1 MREPKLGDVVVRKD
15 GKSGRI
21 ETVTDYEGVTVV
33 GVKYPNSRLREFY
46 SAKNSNRNWVELA
59 WDGDHWVVK

>member
-21 ETVTDYEGVTVV
+21 DTVTDYEGVTVV
-33 GVKYPNSRLREFY
+33 GVKYESNRLREFY
-46 SAKNSNRNWVELA
+46 AILNELA